1 MISAQHLLT
10 VSLFNDRRKKS
21 NFWMKNSGITKLSPK
36 LVEFINN
43 RLSRGLPLST
53 SQSYDKQELL
63 FLVKIHLLLILS
75 TFLFCCVVT
84 NLDKHYQAEIIH
96 SLFCLNWL
104 MAKCEAWVIYLL
116 VTNVCWLSC
125 VTSSARLYACS

>member
-1 MISAQHLLT
+1 MTDA
-10 VSLFNDRRKKS
+10 KKS